1 MTKPDVKK
9 LEFEKPE
16 LDVFIRQY
24 YIDENGHEQE
34 RIIDSGNYISPK
46 EENNEEN
53 KGKVTVEE
61 FNDLLKQ
68 LMEKHQEIKLKD
80 NKKNLTYTIAK
91 DDGNFNI
98 KIEKSIKYNDNV
110 NNLFER
116 LKEYI
121 DSVDDS
127 NEYWPSSE
135 SEYPDLMIL
144 WEIIA
149 KFNNETN
156 RLNGALKYP
165 DNWEQMLLE
174 IRKQVVNVIDGNE

>member
-1 MTKPDVKK
+1 MIKSDVGK
-9 LEFEKPE
+9 LEFEKPN
-16 LDVFIRQY
+16 VFIREY

-34 RIIDSGNYISPK
+34 RMIDSGNPISSK
-46 EENNEEN
+46 EENNQETKE
-53 KGKVTVEE
+53 KITIEE
-61 FNDLLKQ
+61 FNDFMNKLI
-68 LMEKHQEIKLKD
+68 EKHQEIKLRD
-80 NKKNLTYTIAK
+80 NKKNIAYTISK
-91 DDGNFNI
+91 DDNSFNI

-121 DSVDDS
+121 DSVGDS

-156 RLNGALKYP
+156 KLNGALKYP

-174 IRKQVVNVIDGNE
+174 IRKQVVNVIDETNN

>member
-1 MTKPDVKK
+1 
-9 LEFEKPE
+9 
-16 LDVFIRQY
+16 
-24 YIDENGHEQE
+24 
-34 RIIDSGNYISPK
+34 
-46 EENNEEN
+46 
-53 KGKVTVEE
+53 
-61 FNDLLKQ
+61 
-68 LMEKHQEIKLKD
+68 MEKHQEIKLKD

-91 DDGNFNI
+91 DYGNLNI
-98 KIEKSIKYNDNV
+98 KIEKSIKYNDDV
-110 NNLFER
+110 NNLFDN

-121 DSVDDS
+121 DSVGDS

-174 IRKQVVNVIDGNE
+174 IKEQILNVIDETNN

>member
-1 MTKPDVKK
+1 MTKPDV
-9 LEFEKPE
+9 
-16 LDVFIRQY
+16 FIREY

-34 RIIDSGNYISPK
+34 RIIELGNPIFLK
-46 EENNEEN
+46 EEKNEE
-53 KGKVTVEE
+53 KITIEE
-61 FNDLLKQ
+61 FNDFMNKLI
-68 LMEKHQEIKLKD
+68 EKHQEIKLKD
-80 NKKNLTYTIAK
+80 NKKNIAYTISK
-91 DDGNFNI
+91 DDNNFNI
-98 KIEKSIKYNDNV
+98 KIEKSIKYNDDV

-121 DSVDDS
+121 DSVGDS

-144 WEIIA
+144 WEIIT
-149 KFNNETN
+149 KFKNETN

-174 IRKQVVNVIDGNE
+174 IKDKLMNLINEND